1 MKPAPFMYAAP
12 STLVEA
18 LALLVTHGDKAKLL
32 AGGQSLVPMMNFRLA
47 RPEYII
53 DLNRVAG
60 LDAIIE
66 QDATLVVGAMTRQR
80 SLERSDLIRQR
91 YPLLLEAVQYI
102 GHTAIRNR
110 GTVGGSMAHAD
121 PAAEL
126 PAVLVAYGGS
136 VRVQGP
142 QGTREI
148 PAAELFLTYFTTTL
162 AADEILTEVRFPR
175 WPEGTGWCFLE
186 ESRRHGDFAMVG
198 VAALITLDAERRCT
212 HTAVALTGVDGM
224 PHAVM
229 EATGILVGHVPDEAR
244 IAEVARAAAAGVA
257 PESDIHA
264 SAAFRRHLSGVL
276 TRRAL
281 HQAVECAR
289 GV

>member
-12 STLVEA
+12 STLDEA
-18 LALLVTHGDKAKLL
+18 IALLVAHGDTAKLL

-47 RPEYII
+47 RPEYVI

-60 LDAIIE
+60 LDAITE
-66 QDATLVVGAMTRQR
+66 QNGTLIVGAMTRQR
-80 SLERSDLIRQR
+80 SLERSDLISQR
-91 YPLLLEAVQYI
+91 YPLLQEAVQLI

-110 GTVGGSMAHAD
+110 GTVGGSIAHAD

-126 PAVLVAYGGS
+126 PAVLLAYGGS
-136 VRVQGP
+136 VTVQGP

-162 AADEILTEVRFPR
+162 APTEILTEVRFPQ
-175 WPEGTGWCFLE
+175 WSQGTGWCFLE

-198 VAALITLDAERRCT
+198 VAVLLTLDTARRCT
-212 HTAVALTGVDGM
+212 RVAVTLTGVGGM
-224 PHAVM
+224 PYQVT
-229 EATGILVGHVPDEAR
+229 EATDLLVGHVPDEAC
-244 IAEVARAAAAGVA
+244 IAAVARVASAGVE

-276 TRRAL
+276 SRRAL
-281 HQAVECAR
+281 HKAVERAR
-289 GV
+289 GG